1 MRGTI
6 VITTGTL
13 TNYTMDKFRFIF
25 LSILLQASMSVSAGY
40 APTLVQ
46 DSLKSLYPSVQA
58 VGWST
63 DNGYYVAGFQHNG
76 FNTKVWFTPKG
87 NWVMKQTDWQ
97 VMDEAPEAVWHTFSF
112 GPYSTD
118 NVLDVTYVEFPQMK
132 AQVVVQIGIDN
143 SLTEY
148 QLFYL
153 TDGELINARNVT
165 DMGNILGA
173 NTFL

>member
-1 MRGTI
+1 
-6 VITTGTL
+6 
-13 TNYTMDKFRFIF
+13 MDKFRYIF
-25 LSILLQASMSVSAGY
+25 LCVLLQANISISAGY
-40 APTLVQ
+40 APTIIQ
-46 DSLKSLYPSVQA
+46 DSLKNLYPEVKT

-63 DNGYYVAGFQHNG
+63 DEGYYVAGFKHNG
-76 FNTKVWFTPKG
+76 FNMKVWFDTKG
-87 NWVMKQTDWQ
+87 HWVMKQTDWQ

-118 NVLDVTYVEFPQMK
+118 NVLDVTYVEFPRMK

-165 DMGNILGA
+165 DMSNILGA

>member
-1 MRGTI
+1 
-6 VITTGTL
+6 
-13 TNYTMDKFRFIF
+13 MDKFRFIF
-25 LSILLQASMSVSAGY
+25 LCVLLQANISVSSGC
-40 APTLVQ
+40 APTVVQ
-46 DSLKSLYPSVQA
+46 DSLKSLYPDIKTI
-58 VGWST
+58 GWST

-76 FNTKVWFTPKG
+76 FSTKVWFTAKG
-87 NWVMKQTDWQ
+87 RWVMRQTDWQ
-97 VMDEAPEAVWHTFSF
+97 VMDEVPEAVYHTFTF

-118 NVLDVTYVEFPQMK
+118 EVLDVTYVEFPQLK
-132 AQVVVQIGIDN
+132 AQVVVHIGEDN

-165 DMGNILGA
+165 NMSDILGA

>member
-1 MRGTI
+1 
-6 VITTGTL
+6 
-13 TNYTMDKFRFIF
+13 MDKFRFIF
-25 LSILLQASMSVSAGY
+25 LSIMLQASISISAGY
-40 APTLVQ
+40 TPILVQ
-46 DSLKSLYPSVQA
+46 DSLKTLFPSVQT
-58 VGWST
+58 VGWSI
-63 DNGYYVAGFQHNG
+63 DRGYYVAGFKYNG
-76 FNTKVWFTPKG
+76 FNMKVWFTPQG
-87 NWVMKQTDWQ
+87 RWRMKQTDWQ
-97 VMDEAPEAVWHTFSF
+97 VMDEVPEAVWHNFTY

-165 DMGNILGA
+165 DMGNILRA

>member
-1 MRGTI
+1 MRGAI
-6 VITTGTL
+6 VITTRTL

-25 LSILLQASMSVSAGY
+25 LSIMLQASVSVSAGF

-46 DSLKSLYPSVQA
+46 DSLKALYPSA
-58 VGWST
+58 DTVGWST

-76 FNTKVWFTPKG
+76 FNMKVWFTPKG
-87 NWVMKQTDWQ
+87 NWVMRQTDWQ

-118 NVLDVTYVEFPQMK
+118 NVLDVTYVEFPRMK

-165 DMGNILGA
+165 DMSNILGA

>member
-1 MRGTI
+1 
-6 VITTGTL
+6 
-13 TNYTMDKFRFIF
+13 MDKFKY
-25 LSILLQASMSVSAGY
+25 ILLFVMLQTNLPASAGF

-46 DSLKSLYPSVQA
+46 DSLKALYPSVNPI
-58 VGWST
+58 GWST
-63 DNGYYVAGFQHNG
+63 DHGYYVASFQHNG
-76 FNTKVWFTPKG
+76 FNTKVWFDTQGHWK
-87 NWVMKQTDWQ
+87 MKQTDWQ
-97 VMDEAPEAVWHTFSF
+97 VMDEVPEAVWHTFTF

-118 NVLDVTYVEFPQMK
+118 EVLDVTLVEFPRMK
-132 AQVVVQIGIDN
+132 ALVVVQIGIDN

-165 DMGNILGA
+165 DMSNILGA

>member
-1 MRGTI
+1 M
-6 VITTGTL
+6 
-13 TNYTMDKFRFIF
+13 NQFKY
-25 LSILLQASMSVSAGY
+25 ILLFVCLQANLNVSAGN

-46 DSLKSLYPSVQA
+46 DSLKALFPSVHT

-63 DNGYYVAGFQHNG
+63 DQGYYVAGFRHNG
-76 FNTKVWFTPKG
+76 FDMKVWFNNKG

-97 VMDEAPEAVWHTFSF
+97 VMDEVPEAVWHTFTF

-118 NVLDVTYVEFPQMK
+118 EVLDVTLVEFPRMK
-132 AQVVVQIGIDN
+132 AQVVVHLGEDN
-143 SLTEY
+143 AESEY

-165 DMGNILGA
+165 NMSNILGA